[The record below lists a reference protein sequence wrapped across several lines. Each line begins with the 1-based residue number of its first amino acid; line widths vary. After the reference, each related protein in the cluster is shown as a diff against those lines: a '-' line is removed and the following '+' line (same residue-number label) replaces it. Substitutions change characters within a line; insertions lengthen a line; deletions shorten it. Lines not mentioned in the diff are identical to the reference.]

1 MQCDSVTKI
10 KVTLGLL
17 PFAQGL
23 QPTFATF
30 FRYYQECIKCANNCL
45 QHILT
50 LEALKYFVTLRI
62 CSYSLLVLTVLT

>member
-10 KVTLGLL
+10 KVTLRLL

-23 QPTFATF
+23 QPTSAMF
-30 FRYYQECIKCANNCL
+30 FLYYQECIKCANNCL

-50 LEALKYFVTLRI
+50 LEALKYFVTLRV
-62 CSYSLLVLTVLT
+62 CSYSLLVLTV